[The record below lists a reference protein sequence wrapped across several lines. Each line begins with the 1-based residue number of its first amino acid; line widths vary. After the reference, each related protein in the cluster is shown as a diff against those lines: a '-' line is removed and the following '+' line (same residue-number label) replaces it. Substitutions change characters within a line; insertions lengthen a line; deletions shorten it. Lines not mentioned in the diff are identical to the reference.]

1 MGKKGNDHMSYE
13 MILSPFIA
21 FWIAGLLK
29 IPIHRLTD
37 HEWKWGL
44 VTSTGGMPSSHSATV
59 SALALAVGLN
69 TGFASASFAISMV
82 LASIVL
88 HDAVTIRRQAG
99 MQAERINIVFNN
111 LLAGNPLSEKDL
123 KEVLGHTPFE
133 VAAGVGV
140 GLITALIIWAF

>member
-1 MGKKGNDHMSYE
+1 MGYE

-21 FWIAGLLK
+21 FWVAGLLK
-29 IPIHRLTD
+29 VPIHRLTD

-59 SALALAVGLN
+59 SALALAVGLFD
-69 TGFASASFAISMV
+69 GFTSAGFAISMV
-82 LASIVL
+82 LAGVVL

-99 MQAERINIVFNN
+99 MQAARINIIFDN
-111 LLAGNPLSEKDL
+111 LLAGHALTEKDL

-133 VAAGVGV
+133 VAAGVGI
-140 GLITALIIWAF
+140 GLLTAFLVWLF

>member
-1 MGKKGNDHMSYE
+1 MNYE

-29 IPIHRLTD
+29 VPIHRLTD
-37 HEWKWGL
+37 HKWKWGL

-69 TGFASASFAISMV
+69 TGFDSASFAISMV
-82 LASIVL
+82 LASIVI

-99 MQAERINIVFNN
+99 MQAVRINIIFDD
-111 LLAGNPLSEKDL
+111 LLAGHALSEKDL

-140 GLITALIIWAF
+140 GLLTALFIWVF